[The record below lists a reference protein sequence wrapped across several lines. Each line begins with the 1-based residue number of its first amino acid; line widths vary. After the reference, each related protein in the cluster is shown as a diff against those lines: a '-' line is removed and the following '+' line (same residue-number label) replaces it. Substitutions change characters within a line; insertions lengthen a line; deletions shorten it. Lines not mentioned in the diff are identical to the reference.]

1 MDDRVS
7 YEDIEELE
15 AKLEEALRQNEL
27 ISHENELFDS
37 FLKRNAQ
44 PSNASED
51 DEKKEKPDKQAAKN
65 RQRRQRPQA
74 TITIEQKNDI
84 CSAELEEA
92 QKEIEETKRS
102 SERLIDTLRAVL
114 EETDIRIAELKMDA
128 YEFKRDIVVGAENFR
143 TGKTIAEKMVRY
155 MEDKLR
161 AKDAIIEKLRLKNAT
176 LKSQAQKI
184 DAQLRQKEEMG
195 DALHYIDFHQLQI
208 ENKQYVAKIE
218 ERNDELLKLKQT
230 TGNTVQLLNNLK
242 QKLNDLIDE
251 SAWLRAEIQ
260 SRSELHEKVKAEL
273 ITVGEDIT
281 RDAKLVKISLSAKAE
296 ASAEMPQILDFVA
309 QKALMYELEQEVLNY
324 ERKVEIAEMAAKK
337 KARDLRQNTQRL

>member
-1 MDDRVS
+1 MDD
-7 YEDIEELE
+7 DIDELE

-27 ISHENELFDS
+27 LSHENELFDS
-37 FLKRNAQ
+37 YLKRNAQ
-44 PSNASED
+44 PTNASED
-51 DEKKEKPDKQAAKN
+51 EDKKEKPDKQAKN
-65 RQRRQRPQA
+65 RQRRQRAQA

-251 SAWLRAEIQ
+251 STWLRSEIQ
-260 SRSELHEKVKAEL
+260 ARLELHEKIKLEL
-273 ITVGEDIT
+273 VTVGEDIT
-281 RDAKLVKISLSAKAE
+281 RDSKTVKRSLNTKNE
-296 ASAEMPQILDFVA
+296 VTDMPQILDFVS
-309 QKALMYELEQEVLNY
+309 QKAQMYELEQEVANY
-324 ERKVEIAEMAAKK
+324 ERKVEIAEMAARK
-337 KARDLRQNTQRL
+337 KARDLRNAA

>member
-1 MDDRVS
+1 MEDPTCVGDD
-7 YEDIEELE
+7 ELEELE
-15 AKLEEALRQNEL
+15 AKLEEAMRQNEQL
-27 ISHENELFDS
+27 AHENELFES
-37 FLKRNAQ
+37 YLKRNAQ
-44 PSNASED
+44 PNMVVEEED
-51 DEKKEKPDKQAAKN
+51 KKDKMDKNKNN

-74 TITIEQKNDI
+74 TISIEQKNAI

-92 QKEIEETKRS
+92 QKEVEETKRT

-114 EETDIRIAELKMDA
+114 EETDIRISELKMDA

-143 TGKTIAEKMVRY
+143 TGKTMAEKMIRY

-161 AKDAIIEKLRLKNAT
+161 AKDAIVEKLRLKNAT

-251 SAWLRAEIQ
+251 SAWLRAEIK
-260 SRSELHEKVKAEL
+260 SRTDLNEKVKAEL
-273 ITVGEDIT
+273 VTVADDI
-281 RDAKLVKISLSAKAE
+281 VKESKAMRGLNTKE
-296 ASAEMPQILDFVA
+296 EPNADMPQILDFVS
-309 QKALMYELEQEVLNY
+309 QKAHMYELQQEVANY
-324 ERKVEIAEMAAKK
+324 ERKVEIAELAAKK
-337 KARDLRQNTQRL
+337 KAH